1 MAISRWVSTT
11 TKRLTQRRVLTLKPR
26 QCSGLPTMKDPHQ
39 LSVVNEAAAI
49 IAEQIAL
56 DENDVDDRKPPRQ
69 KRYESTS
76 TGAPRSCAHGHRRS
90 ETTSDSTTT
99 RETLPPKVQTV
110 YLNYCKRPEFQEMF
124 WTWWA
129 QLLEDA
135 RSPGSS
141 SIVPTRLS
149 VASGYACQVNILLI
163 LWTCC

>member
-1 MAISRWVSTT
+1 MRPYGDIAMGFDYDETLDATT
-11 TKRLTQRRVLTLKPR
+11 GLGPSSVERGQRSCRHYCGTDCFLY
-26 QCSGLPTMKDPHQ
+26 G
-39 LSVVNEAAAI
+39 
-49 IAEQIAL
+49 
-56 DENDVDDRKPPRQ
+56 NDVDDRKPPRQ

-129 QLLEDA
+129 QLLEVA

-149 VASGYACQVNILLI
+149 VAFGYACQVNILLI